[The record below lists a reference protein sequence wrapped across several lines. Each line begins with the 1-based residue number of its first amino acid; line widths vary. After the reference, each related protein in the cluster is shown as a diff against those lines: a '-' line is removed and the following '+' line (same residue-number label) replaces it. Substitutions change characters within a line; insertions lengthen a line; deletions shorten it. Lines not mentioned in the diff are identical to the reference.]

1 MLTSLSSLVDNLS
14 EIYSKK
20 CRDKICKSKCEFIGL
35 KRNRLYYKCNEC
47 KKRQVKPINGLI
59 KKFPNIYQFCN
70 EDINKLVLLL
80 KGVFPYEY
88 MDSWERFAETL
99 LRNKKAFYIEV
110 YLGDIIDEDYTYT
123 RKGFEEFNLK
133 NLGDY
138 HDLYL

>member
-1 MLTSLSSLVDNLS
+1 MQ
-14 EIYSKK
+14 
-20 CRDKICKSKCEFIGL
+20 
-35 KRNRLYYKCNEC
+35 
-47 KKRQVKPINGLI
+47 KRQVKPINGLI
-59 KKFPNIYQFCN
+59 KKFPNIQQFCN

-99 LRNKKAFYIEV
+99 LLNKKAFYIEV

-123 RKGFEEFNLK
+123 RKEFEEFNLK

>member
-99 LRNKKAFYIEV
+99 LLNKKAFYIEV